1 MASIDESLRRRK
13 MVKLAGKNQVK
24 MISAPWVDS
33 ELIENIKL
41 RTFLNK
47 EWRNARAR
55 GEPDEILEI
64 YKERYMRQRTITALM
79 TGDKKSSWES
89 SKIKET
95 WNDSKKFWVM
105 IKELL
110 GKKREVVEEAYIYN
124 DEGEQQEIMTCE
136 ESFTKKWTDNIY
148 QKLKKADFTF
158 WYGSND
164 QQGIKDQM
172 IEKLEQGDP
181 DIMENPII
189 EEKEFVDVINNMNG
203 RALGVDDLPAEAMKA
218 MIKDEDTK

>member
-1 MASIDESLRRRK
+1 MGE
-13 MVKLAGKNQVK
+13 
-24 MISAPWVDS
+24 
-33 ELIENIKL
+33 IK
-41 RTFLNK
+41 
-47 EWRNARAR
+47 
-55 GEPDEILEI
+55 
-64 YKERYMRQRTITALM
+64 
-79 TGDKKSSWES
+79 SCWES

-110 GKKREVVEEAYIYN
+110 GKKREVMEEAYIYN

-136 ESFTKKWTDNIY
+136 ESFTQKWTDNIY

-172 IEKLEQGDP
+172 IDKLEQGDP

-189 EEKEFVDVINNMNG
+189 EEKEFVDVWVSLFQFLYYLIFYSF
-203 RALGVDDLPAEAMKA
+203 LVIPC
-218 MIKDEDTK
+218 